1 MAQTHHLSRSAKDR
15 LQAEYDDL
23 TTRWRIEIARKIE
36 EARLLGDLS
45 ENGDY
50 HAAKEEQG
58 MKEGRIRQLKSILD
72 NHELVE
78 AGTAGTVGFLSKVGI
93 LYEGDGDDMV
103 EYYLVGHLEEKHE
116 DLQTISPGSPLG
128 TALMGADVGTTV
140 TFNPGRGE
148 VRVKIVSVEA
158 I

>member
-1 MAQTHHLSRSAKDR
+1 MAQTHHLSRSAHER
-15 LQAEYDDL
+15 LKAEYDDL

-72 NHELVE
+72 HVEEVE
-78 AGTAGTVGFLSKVGI
+78 AGRDGTVGFLTKVGI
-93 LYEGDGDDMV
+93 IYDGDDADMV
-103 EYYLVGHLEEKHE
+103 EYYLVGHPEEKHE
-116 DLQTISPGSPLG
+116 ELQTISPGSPLG
-128 TALMGADVGTTV
+128 GALMGVDVGTTV
-140 TFNPGRGE
+140 SFNAGRGD
-148 VRVKIVSVEA
+148 VHVKIVSVEA